1 MPIPP
6 PSSRED
12 FKIAIICALTLEA
25 QAVVQLFD
33 AIYDENL
40 DQYRKAPGDNNAYT
54 LGSIGKYH
62 VVLVYMPG
70 PGRGY
75 ASSVATNVKRSYACL
90 ELALVVGVCGGVP
103 YAKSQTFPRQDI
115 LLGDVIVS
123 KGLVQYD
130 LGRLHPTGFV
140 RKNTALANLPRP
152 RPEILSFLKKL
163 EVGYERLVNRLA
175 TYLADVQKKF
185 PSGYPGAEKDRL
197 FSPEYVHQ
205 AMNCKCAEYT
215 HYDDGIVARRRDH
228 ARHDQGTVVHFGLVA
243 SGDTVMMSAHDRDQI
258 SEIEDIIGF
267 EMEGAGVWENLPCIV
282 IKGVSDY
289 ADSHKRRNGSTSR
302 RLVQQHVCGRFWMRL
317 QFICRALRLAFLT
330 VCNMTGS
337 ILN

>member
-25 QAVVQLFD
+25 KAVVQLFD
-33 AIYDENL
+33 ATYDENL
-40 DQYRKAPGDNNAYT
+40 DQYRKAPGDKNTYT

-70 PGRGY
+70 AGKGY

-103 YAKSQTFPRQDI
+103 YTKSQTSPRQDI
-115 LLGDVIVS
+115 FLGDVIVS
-123 KGLVQYD
+123 KGVVQFD
-130 LGRLHPTGFV
+130 LGRLHPTGFA

-152 RPEILSFLKKL
+152 SPEILSFLNKL
-163 EVGYERLVNRLA
+163 DVCYDRLSDRLA
-175 TYLADVQKKF
+175 TYLPDVQKKF

-197 FSPEYVHQ
+197 FNPEYEHQ
-205 AMNCKCAEYT
+205 EVNCKCTEYT
-215 HYDDGIVARRRDH
+215 HCNNSILSRQRDPARY
-228 ARHDQGTVVHFGLVA
+228 DQGIVVHFGLIA
-243 SGDTVMMSAHDRDQI
+243 SGDTVMMSARDRDQI
-258 SEIEDIIGF
+258 CEIEDIIGF

-289 ADSHKRRNGSTSR
+289 ADSHKTKEWQHFAAASAAACMRAVLDETPVYLPSPSIESTNS
-302 RLVQQHVCGRFWMRL
+302 
-317 QFICRALRLAFLT
+317 T
-330 VCNMTGS
+330 
-337 ILN
+337 

>member
-12 FKIAIICALTLEA
+12 FKITIICALTLEA
-25 QAVVQLFD
+25 KAVIQIFD

-40 DQYRKAPGDNNAYT
+40 EQYRKAPGDNNTYT

-70 PGRGY
+70 AGRAY
-75 ASSVATNVKRSYACL
+75 ASSAATNVKRSYAYL

-103 YAKSQTFPRQDI
+103 YPKSKTSPRQDI
-115 LLGDVIVS
+115 FLGDVIIS
-123 KGLVQYD
+123 KGVVQYD

-152 RPEILSFLKKL
+152 RPEILSFLNKL
-163 EVGYERLVNRLA
+163 DVGSDQLVTRSA
-175 TYLADVQKKF
+175 TYLAKVQKKF
-185 PSGYPGAEKDRL
+185 PSGYYGAEKDRL
-197 FSPEYVHQ
+197 FRPNYAHQ
-205 AMNCKCAEYT
+205 EMNCKCAGYT
-215 HYDDGIVARRRDH
+215 HDEGIVARRGDP
-228 ARHDQGTVVHFGLVA
+228 ARHDQETVVHFGLVA

-258 SEIEDIIGF
+258 SEVEDIIGF

-289 ADSHKRRNGSTSR
+289 ADSHKTKEWQHFAAASAAACTRAILDETPVYLPTPLVGQSNST
-302 RLVQQHVCGRFWMRL
+302 
-317 QFICRALRLAFLT
+317 
-330 VCNMTGS
+330 
-337 ILN
+337 